1 MKTHSLVTVP
11 MASFAMLATAMLFLG
26 GFTRPSLAEESCNG
40 SAQASCSEDSDSV
53 PVAAQP
59 NLSAKKTFVAIS
71 PYSVLVNG
79 TEQTV
84 QIYNAPRTYDFV
96 GDPFS
101 NPNTGLPDIAAML
114 SWRSDPAEP
123 LTQRGAGITA
133 DGKPGHI
140 EKLDSRRLM
149 LAVVAGDEP
158 SSWVV
163 CKSQIT
169 SYAVPSRQKVYWDYI
184 VQFGSPMQDQDPAQD
199 PDKQTQWDLT
209 APGTHPVMISQLKPS
224 SFTGYTPLS
233 IYVDTDTRHPSKL
246 LLSFTMRKGVQPAKL
261 TNVGKAHNLERYVPV
276 RIVQE
281 AFLDERETAD
291 GGQGYWRAWV
301 NGALIV
307 NEVGPTLAATSGLP
321 ADPSQPVTTPHQLS
335 LSSYPYN
342 DPYTDKPCPNE
353 FNRYT
358 YWYRAK
364 MLVD

>member
-11 MASFAMLATAMLFLG
+11 IARFAVLATVMLLLG
-26 GFTRPSLAEESCNG
+26 GFTRPSLAEESCHS
-40 SAQASCSEDSDSV
+40 SAQALCSEDSGPL

-59 NLSAKKTFVAIS
+59 NLSAKKTFVATP

-79 TEQTV
+79 VEQNV
-84 QIYNAPRTYDFV
+84 QLYDAPRTYDFV
-96 GDPFS
+96 GNPFS
-101 NPNTGLPDIAAML
+101 DPNTGLPDIAAMM

-123 LTQRGAGITA
+123 LTQRGSGITA
-133 DGKPGHI
+133 AGKPGHI
-140 EKLDSRRLM
+140 EKLDSRSLM

-158 SSWVV
+158 STWKV

-169 SYAVPSRQKVYWDYI
+169 SYAVPSRQKVFWDYI
-184 VQFGSPMQDQDPAQD
+184 VQFGSHPKNPELDPE
-199 PDKQTQWDLT
+199 KQPKWDLT

-224 SFTGYTPLS
+224 NFTGYTPLS
-233 IYVDTDTRHPSKL
+233 IYVDTDTRHRSKL

-281 AFLDERETAD
+281 AFLDEREIAD
-291 GGQGYWRAWV
+291 GGQGYWRVWV
-301 NGALIV
+301 NGALVV
-307 NEVGPTLAATSGLP
+307 NEIGPTLAATSGLP